1 MQDGPGK
8 FCDDYCRVTS
18 IRRAGLLGVCKK
30 ESLLRLMD
38 TSLGQQAP
46 IPRFA
51 HLSPAFVR
59 EVRALLAKH
68 PYDDATAFDEVLCD
82 GKREGIVRLT
92 AAAAERDL
100 SRAEGGDRGLPR
112 RAARGR

>member
-38 TSLGQQAP
+38 TSLGQQA
-46 IPRFA
+46 
-51 HLSPAFVR
+51 PAFVR